1 MFPKLGAEQHSQ
13 RIKRLWLGESVF
25 GAVSWRSMEHS
36 TTTVEATHRGLITT
50 VTAFVMLTK
59 PRIIELL
66 LITTVPAMIA
76 AKGGMPDLWLVL
88 VTVAGGTLAA
98 GGANTFN
105 MYIDRDIDQMMQRT
119 QGRPLVT
126 GAVSPRAALIFG
138 FVLEIAAFVLFVT
151 WVNLL
156 SALLAG
162 GACLFYVLVY
172 SLWLKRT
179 SKQNIVIGGAAGA
192 APALIGWAAVTGSLA
207 LSPVLLFAIIFFW
220 TPPHFW
226 ALAIKYVDD
235 YEAASVPMLPV
246 VVSIRNTAI
255 QMFGYSL
262 VVIALS
268 VWFHIAADTTPFYLV
283 VALVAG
289 LLFLWRT
296 FGLLRRPNAVQ
307 AWKVFTFS
315 IVYLAALF
323 IAIAI
328 DVLVYGTG
336 S

>member
-1 MFPKLGAEQHSQ
+1 
-13 RIKRLWLGESVF
+13 
-25 GAVSWRSMEHS
+25 MEHS
-36 TTTVEATHRGLITT
+36 TTTIEKTDRGLAATAA
-50 VTAFVMLTK
+50 AFVMLTK

-66 LITTVPAMIA
+66 LITTVPSMIV

-105 MYIDRDIDQMMQRT
+105 MYIDRDIDRLMKRT

-126 GAVSPRAALIFG
+126 GAVSPRAALLFG
-138 FVLEIAAFVLFVT
+138 FALEITAFVLFVT

-156 SALLAG
+156 AGLLAV
-162 GACLFYVLVY
+162 GACLFYVFVY

-207 LSPVLLFAIIFFW
+207 LSPILLFAIIFFR
-220 TPPHFW
+220 TPPHIW
-226 ALAIKYVDD
+226 ALAIKYADY

-246 VVSIRNTAI
+246 LVSIRSTAI
-255 QMFGYSL
+255 QMFGYSV
-262 VVIALS
+262 VVIAFSL
-268 VWFHIAADTTPFYLV
+268 WFHVVAGTSFLYLT
-283 VALVAG
+283 VALVG
-289 LLFLWRT
+289 GVFFLWRT
-296 FGLLRRPNAVQ
+296 LGLLRRPNAVE
-307 AWKVFTFS
+307 AMKVFTFS
-315 IVYLAALF
+315 IVYLGALF

-328 DVLVYGTG
+328 DVLVFGAV

>member
-1 MFPKLGAEQHSQ
+1 
-13 RIKRLWLGESVF
+13 
-25 GAVSWRSMEHS
+25 
-36 TTTVEATHRGLITT
+36 
-50 VTAFVMLTK
+50 MLTK

-66 LITTVPAMIA
+66 LITTVPSMIV

-105 MYIDRDIDQMMQRT
+105 MYIDRDIDRLMKRT

-126 GAVSPRAALIFG
+126 GAVSPRAALLFG
-138 FVLEIAAFVLFVT
+138 FALEITAFVLFVT

-156 SALLAG
+156 AGLLAV
-162 GACLFYVLVY
+162 GACLFYVFVY

-207 LSPVLLFAIIFFW
+207 LSPILLFAIIFFW

-226 ALAIKYVDD
+226 ALAIKYADD

-246 VVSIRNTAI
+246 LVSIRSTAI
-255 QMFGYSL
+255 QMFGYSV
-262 VVIALS
+262 VVIAFSL
-268 VWFHIAADTTPFYLV
+268 WFHVVAGTSFLYLT
-283 VALVAG
+283 VALVG
-289 LLFLWRT
+289 GVFFLWRT
-296 FGLLRRPNAVQ
+296 LGLLRRPNAVE
-307 AWKVFTFS
+307 AMKVFTFS
-315 IVYLAALF
+315 IVYLGALF
-323 IAIAI
+323 IAIAV
-328 DVLVYGTG
+328 DVLVFGAVN
-336 S
+336 

>member
-1 MFPKLGAEQHSQ
+1 
-13 RIKRLWLGESVF
+13 
-25 GAVSWRSMEHS
+25 
-36 TTTVEATHRGLITT
+36 
-50 VTAFVMLTK
+50 MLTK

-66 LITTVPAMIA
+66 LITTVPSMIV

-105 MYIDRDIDQMMQRT
+105 MYIDRDIDRLMKRT

-126 GAVSPRAALIFG
+126 GAVSPRAALLFG
-138 FVLEIAAFVLFVT
+138 FALEITAFVLFVT

-156 SALLAG
+156 AGLLAV
-162 GACLFYVLVY
+162 GACLFYVFVY

-207 LSPVLLFAIIFFW
+207 LTPILLFAIIFFW

-226 ALAIKYVDD
+226 ALAIKYADD

-246 VVSIRNTAI
+246 LVSIRSTAI
-255 QMFGYSL
+255 QMFGYSV
-262 VVIALS
+262 VVIAFSL
-268 VWFHIAADTTPFYLV
+268 WFHVVAGTSFLYLT
-283 VALVAG
+283 VALVG
-289 LLFLWRT
+289 GVFFLWRT
-296 FGLLRRPNAVQ
+296 LGLLRRPNAVQ
-307 AWKVFTFS
+307 AMKVFTFS
-315 IVYLAALF
+315 IVYLGALF

-328 DVLVYGTG
+328 DVLVFGAV